1 MDIAEHIA
9 VLALEGER
17 IASAG
22 EEAGPDAL
30 VPTCPEWA
38 VRDLLHH
45 QGGLFRWSA
54 GYVAGAVVERKGLD
68 YDTTVGALPDDA
80 HLIEWFGQ
88 CHADLV
94 ETLRSADPAVQ
105 CWTFMAAPS
114 PLAFWARRQAHESSI
129 HRVDAELAA
138 ELTPEVVTPS
148 FGADGLD
155 ELLAGFF
162 ARRQGDPRA
171 DPPRSLSVRCTDVD
185 AGWRMTVSTESVTT
199 TAEADAGAT
208 APDCIVRGPA
218 SDLYHSLWNRLPA
231 DVLTIEGDS
240 AALDLFMDQ
249 YKVRWSI

>member
-105 CWTFMAAPS
+105 
-114 PLAFWARRQAHESSI
+114 
-129 HRVDAELAA
+129 
-138 ELTPEVVTPS
+138 TPEVVTPS